1 MKSEKTGQK
10 ELFLDNCPE
19 GPRSD
24 WSRVRQGR
32 TFVHPGPCLPVA
44 AAIEAAARASEG
56 SGWVAAASSALLA
69 VASGRERFTAD
80 AIWTELERRGCT
92 LEPEDA
98 RAMGGVLRRAVRD
111 GWIVRLPGEYRAST
125 RKERHGGPVQVW
137 ESKVCAVYGRGAK

>member
-1 MKSEKTGQK
+1 MVAAQVAALTPK
-10 ELFLDNCPE
+10 EREILKQRFPPTTR
-19 GPRSD
+19 GP
-24 WSRVRQGR
+24 
-32 TFVHPGPCLPVA
+32 LPFP
-44 AAIEAAARASEG
+44 AAIEAAAQASEG
-56 SGWVAAASSALLA
+56 SGWLAAASSALLG
-69 VASGRERFTAD
+69 VAGRVERFTAD
-80 AIWTELERRGCT
+80 EVWTELERRGCT